1 MGSNS
6 SKNKGNVPN
15 DGLIPKVSVT
25 KDDINKIQRKQTQKK
40 ENRTIPFGVPQKIDT
55 KQQKGNVNPY
65 YDCLIFPEEFN
76 KKWKYQAK
84 KEFDHKTVIISVVG
98 KKNSGKTKFL
108 SRFVENV
115 PDIDSISKT
124 NGLGIVFPTDIAS
137 KNFTFVEV
145 PTLSDEFFGQQ
156 QSLNNTLKLYND
168 SKGHDILFD
177 FTISISNI
185 IFIVVNEYSFEDIQ
199 LINRIKKNVQE
210 DYQKIIV
217 VHNLKNKKTTKRK
230 C

>member
-1 MGSNS
+1 MGGNS

-15 DGLIPKVSVT
+15 DSLIPKVSIT
-25 KDDINKIQRKQTQKK
+25 MDDINQIQHKRTQIK
-40 ENRTIPFGVPQKIDT
+40 ENRTIPFNNIQRIDT
-55 KQQKGNVNPY
+55 KQQRGNVY
-65 YDCLIFPEEFN
+65 QFYDCLIFPEKYN
-76 KKWKYQAK
+76 KEWKYKAKNK
-84 KEFDHKTVIISVVG
+84 KEFEEFDHNTVIISVFG

-108 SRFVENV
+108 SKFIENV

-124 NGLGIVFPTDIAS
+124 NGLGIIFPTDITS

-168 SKGHDILFD
+168 SKGHDIISD

-185 IFIVVNEYSFEDIQ
+185 IFVVVNDYSFEDIQ
-199 LINRIKKNVQE
+199 LINRIKNKLTGNRNIKN
-210 DYQKIIV
+210 I
-217 VHNLKNKKTTKRK
+217 
-230 C
+230 